1 MKALKRI
8 VFYSSLI
15 IMFLSYSCSY
25 LPSEND
31 VPLDIAYEE
40 IPEYIKLTSLDSVTN
55 TGLVLLPGGFVD
67 VHAYVSLMEIVA
79 QEGIC
84 VIIAKFSANLA
95 LLELSKPLSIIEKFP
110 DIDEWYISGH
120 SLGGITA
127 QSIVSSNPDE
137 FNGLIFLGVYPTESY
152 DLSGW
157 NKNVLSIYAEN
168 DMLST
173 VEEIEDNKQFA
184 PPEIY
189 IGQPDDMDTLQVDSP
204 VTIYYL
210 IQGGNHAQF
219 GDYGSQEGDGIAT
232 ISRDFQHDQVSSA
245 IIKFMRNNESF

>member
-1 MKALKRI
+1 MEALKRI

-15 IMFLSYSCSY
+15 IMLLSYSCSY

-31 VPLDIAYEE
+31 VSENIIYVET
-40 IPEYIKLTSLDSVTN
+40 PEYIMLTSPDTSST
-55 TGLVLLPGGFVD
+55 TGLIFLPGGFVD
-67 VHAYVSLMEIVA
+67 AHAYVSLMEKVA

-84 VIIAKFSANLA
+84 VIIAKFPANLA
-95 LLELSKPLSIIEKFP
+95 LLELSKPLSIIEELP
-110 DIDEWYISGH
+110 DIDDWYISGH
-120 SLGGITA
+120 SLGGIAA
-127 QSIVSSNPDE
+127 QSVVSNHPDE

-152 DLSGW
+152 DLSDW
-157 NKNVLSIYAEN
+157 NKNMLSIYAEN

-184 PPEIY
+184 PPGIY
-189 IGQPDDMDTLQVDSP
+189 IDQPDDMDTLQVDHP

-232 ISRDFQHDQVSSA
+232 ISKDLQHDQVSST